1 MCNDPPSAFTHF
13 CHLRWSIRKRKTQ
26 WRGKLTPQKR
36 KKKDNRS
43 CRFPSFI
50 GERDWNNY
58 FEWVNDRILLL
69 LLTPRTHIVSGLSLC
84 CAKQIKQGVRQDKW
98 HRAGMHGS
106 LLNFPLVQHSAL
118 NQIPQWEEQIIRE
131 NIFTKKS
138 AIFWLPIWNCTLF
151 FNFKALCALFLYT
164 LVDFK
169 KDFKYF

>member
-1 MCNDPPSAFTHF
+1 MAVPIISENSKQAFQNNSVNSVFFQYILMVYFSYLSYWYCMCNDPPSAFTHF

-26 WRGKLTPQKR
+26 WRGKLTPRKR

-69 LLTPRTHIVSGLSLC
+69 LLTPKTHIVFGLSLC

-98 HRAGMHGS
+98 HRTGMHGS
-106 LLNFPLVQHSAL
+106 LLNFPLVYLSAL
-118 NQIPQWEEQIIRE
+118 N
-131 NIFTKKS
+131 
-138 AIFWLPIWNCTLF
+138 
-151 FNFKALCALFLYT
+151 
-164 LVDFK
+164 
-169 KDFKYF
+169 